1 MTYLRRMR
9 KKAPAILVTLIVV
22 VATSFFIYPHKA
34 DSANLTIVKD
44 TLQTSRL
51 SFAGRV
57 IAPTV
62 AGSSQVFIYT
72 TGTSEFYS
80 ISTAGLKVGDSLV
93 IGGTNTYTIAS
104 IVADNQFNLT
114 TTLAAGDADDLDSIY
129 LKIRP
134 QHVITFNTTSAIANG
149 FFRVLIRS
157 AATNFNN
164 NIPDATGFDFGGGTV
179 DLAAS
184 PSANYTFNTSTGMA
198 ATVSG
203 TGACT
208 TPANFHCFE
217 FHYSGTGAVGTPI
230 MLTIGNTDGSD
241 TPIAPAPASTHTEA
255 SADTYTIYVQNFDS
269 GDDPSA
275 VTPIDQTTGKVGL
288 IESVRVTATVDPSI
302 TFTIAGV
309 TSGGYTCATVDAGT
323 DNLIDIDTTTGSN
336 APLAVPFGSLS
347 LNTFKDAAHLLTVTT
362 NAVNGYIVTAQ
373 ENDQL
378 GKDGGT
384 SPFIPDTSGDSG
396 TATESVS
403 DTWDTATGNPGFGYT
418 LKSVAGATVPFDSTT
433 AIFNTRR
440 FPSIADADS
449 PLVQTIMSN
458 TAPTDTDQINV
469 CYRISVDASQAA
481 GDYENQIT
489 YTATA
494 SF

>member
-1 MTYLRRMR
+1 MTYLRWMR
-9 KKAPAILVTLIVV
+9 KKLPAIFVALAIV
-22 VATSFFIYPHKA
+22 VATAFFAYPHKA

-57 IAPTV
+57 IAPTT
-62 AGSSQVFIYT
+62 AGSSQVFIDPS
-72 TGTSEFYS
+72 GTSEFYS
-80 ISTAGLKVGDSLV
+80 VSTAGLKVGDSLV
-93 IGGTNTYTIAS
+93 IGGTNSYTIAS
-104 IVADNQFNLT
+104 IVSDVQFNIT
-114 TTLAAGDADDLDSIY
+114 TSLAAGDADPADSIY
-129 LKIRP
+129 LKIKP
-134 QHVITFNTTSAIANG
+134 QHVVTFNTTSAIANG
-149 FFRVLIRS
+149 FFRVLIKA
-157 AATNFNN
+157 AATNQNN

-179 DLAAS
+179 DLTAS
-184 PSANYTFNTSTGMA
+184 PSAGYTFSNNA

-208 TPANFHCFE
+208 SPSGFHCFE
-217 FHYSGTGAVGTPI
+217 FHYSGAGAVGTPI
-230 MLTIGNTDGSD
+230 SLTIGNTSGTN

-255 SADTYTIYVQNFDS
+255 TADTYTIYVQNFDS

-275 VTPIDQTTGKVGL
+275 VTPIDQTPGKVGL

-302 TFTIAGV
+302 SFSIAGV
-309 TSGGYTCATVDAGT
+309 ASGGYTCATVDAGT
-323 DNLIDIDTTTGSN
+323 DNLIDIDTTTGTN
-336 APLAVPFGSLS
+336 APLAVPFGSLT
-347 LNTFKDAAHLLTVTT
+347 LNGFVDAAHLLTVTT
-362 NAVNGYIVTAQ
+362 NAPNGYIVTAQ

-384 SPFIPDTSGDSG
+384 TPFIPDATGDNG
-396 TATESVS
+396 TATESVT

-418 LKSVAGATVPFDSTT
+418 LKSVAGATVPFSSTT
-433 AIFNTRR
+433 AVFNARS
-440 FPSIADADS
+440 FPSIADPDA

-458 TAPTDTDQINV
+458 TIPADTDQINV
-469 CYRISVDASQAA
+469 CYRISVDTSQAA